1 MSRTGTIDR
10 KTAETAIAC
19 TVALDGTGAHAI
31 STGAGFLDH
40 MLAQLARHGLFDIT
54 LDAKGD
60 LHIDAH
66 HTAEDSGIALGQAFA
81 AALGDKRGI
90 TRFGHALCPLDEALA
105 EVVVDISGRPF
116 IAWDV
121 SFPTPK
127 VGEFDTELFA
137 EWFRAFAMNA
147 GVTLHV
153 TRKAGVN
160 SHHIAEACFKALA
173 RALRMACAPDPR
185 GAGAVPSTKGVL

>member
-1 MSRTGTIDR
+1 MPRTGTIDR
-10 KTAETAIAC
+10 RTAETAITC

-147 GVTLHV
+147 GITLHV
-153 TRKAGVN
+153 SRKAGVN

-185 GAGAVPSTKGVL
+185 AAGTVPSTKGVL